1 MARLPF
7 QQATVL
13 PQQNR
18 LQAPSVPNAP
28 GPMPTEVPGANARY
42 QALQS
47 LGESIAKIGRT
58 AADIY
63 LTQAEKEQD
72 EQAKIAIVE
81 YGQFRDQARN
91 AFFRSLEEDP
101 PVDMADA
108 MARYEQFYTGGD
120 ETDANANG
128 LYQQTQRF
136 LKGKSKRVQ
145 KAVTQL
151 FDDKRVADQDLLAMQ
166 EIRKQQ
172 AVRVG
177 DSVTAGRE
185 RLTAK
190 MQDLTPEA
198 LTRFNN
204 VDPTERRNLIATELQ
219 EAIAPALDDL
229 SPGLRPQAEE
239 RLRSSVESTAGQYFN
254 AIENFQESKLRAF
267 YVNEE
272 DRILRSPGAR
282 DERLGELEDMLTAM
296 SSENLITP
304 EQAADN
310 LIKYGQAIDSGDIK
324 TLRDSG
330 DIAVVA
336 GLLES
341 LRNDEESFPSLTT
354 NERAREI
361 ELTRSRLETLQDR
374 ATRQVRSNLVLT
386 VSAILDLNLE
396 PKDRAQL
403 ESTTALEAQLANIPD
418 ETTKQVFRG
427 LHSYA
432 KDSYRTISNLGERSK
447 AELIQAE
454 EDLTPP
460 RFIGGA
466 LNEDFSLFDAI
477 YKDSVGQ
484 INAVRKQRESNGA
497 SFYQRPEGTSGLDYA
512 NLQGKIATQLRYY
525 GYQNPE
531 NLKPREL
538 RGLWQANAV
547 RLFSDQE
554 VAEEKARYDQL
565 TTGAEKN
572 AYMIDLERRSGTLAP
587 LVSAELARKHAADG
601 GIGLPY
607 HAQLYKEVSNPAVL
621 ENLHAAEQNS
631 EVNRRQVRDRF
642 GGANETLQN
651 VRTEML
657 ANDAILD
664 FFDSFKSDP
673 GATPVVNN
681 LSEFMVDYIL
691 EMGNR
696 PNVTLDD
703 AVNMAA
709 RHLVEENYSFL
720 QSNGET
726 APLLIRTELLDGL
739 PAGSA
744 ETALTVYT
752 ENLFAERKQGLVDL
766 AGSDDLWTWTAKG
779 DGSGIELLL
788 FNQERAQFVTSGVVL
803 PFNELRIITEKHMN
817 GDADLFLS
825 DQAKQQVNA
834 ILDETF
840 GPVERPAA
848 PIEEAAPAMATDRRS
863 RAMRKEAEPKPPP
876 EEPAAPPPDQDL
888 LATQSFLSRARD
900 FEPSVTGTD
909 QMVVVERLIEGAD
922 IIQQKLQVLGT
933 PKTVTEKRSREK
945 LMRELR
951 LLETQLDLIQGN
963 TASKEQIRNLVGDKP
978 EVDPETRKMLED
990 LLNRRK

>member
-1 MARLPF
+1 
-7 QQATVL
+7 
-13 PQQNR
+13 
-18 LQAPSVPNAP
+18 
-28 GPMPTEVPGANARY
+28 MPTQVPGANARY

-151 FDDKRVADQDLLAMQ
+151 FDDKRIADQDLLAMQ

-204 VDPTERRNLIATELQ
+204 VDPTERRNQIATELQ
-219 EAIAPALDDL
+219 ETIAPALDDL
-229 SPGLRPQAEE
+229 SPGLRAQAEE
-239 RLRSSVESTAGQYFN
+239 RLRSTVESTAGQYFS

-272 DRILRSPGAR
+272 DRILRSPGGR

-304 EQAADN
+304 EQAAND

-341 LRNDEESFPSLTT
+341 LRDDEESFPSLTT

-386 VSAILDLNLE
+386 VSAILDSNLE

-477 YKDSVGQ
+477 YKNSVGQ

-703 AVNMAA
+703 AVDMAA

-863 RAMRKEAEPKPPP
+863 RALRKEAEPKPPP
-876 EEPAAPPPDQDL
+876 EEPVAPPPDQDL
-888 LATQSFLSRARD
+888 LAAQSFLSRARD

-922 IIQQKLQVLGT
+922 IIQQKLQVLGP
-933 PKTVTEKRSREK
+933 PKTATEKRSREK

>member
-120 ETDANANG
+120 ENDANANG

-229 SPGLRPQAEE
+229 SPGLRLQAEE
-239 RLRSSVESTAGQYFN
+239 RLRSTVESTAGQYFN

-272 DRILRSPGAR
+272 DRILRSPGGR

-386 VSAILDLNLE
+386 VSAILDPNLE

-477 YKDSVGQ
+477 YKNSVGQ

-703 AVNMAA
+703 AVDMAA

-817 GDADLFLS
+817 DEAIDPSYGKFQE
-825 DQAKQQVNA
+825 DQAVIDTMLEGYGVGVGKPIERPETPTVEEVAPEVAPTTQETAPEPEPVDPDLQQLDSFVLRA
-834 ILDETF
+834 RTFLDE
-840 GPVERPAA
+840 V
-848 PIEEAAPAMATDRRS
+848 
-863 RAMRKEAEPKPPP
+863 PP
-876 EEPAAPPPDQDL
+876 EK
-888 LATQSFLSRARD
+888 LAEA
-900 FEPSVTGTD
+900 
-909 QMVVVERLIEGAD
+909 ERLIEGAE
-922 IIQQKLQVLGT
+922 VLRARIVYNKG
-933 PKTVTEKRSREK
+933 KEAAMKQ
-945 LMRELR
+945 LR
-951 LLETQLDLIQGN
+951 LLETQLELMQGK
-963 TASKEQIRNLVGDKP
+963 TASEEQMRKLLGSSP
-978 EVDPETRKMLED
+978 ELDPKLRAEMEAFLRGRKQQ
-990 LLNRRK
+990 

>member
-1 MARLPF
+1 
-7 QQATVL
+7 
-13 PQQNR
+13 
-18 LQAPSVPNAP
+18 
-28 GPMPTEVPGANARY
+28 
-42 QALQS
+42 
-47 LGESIAKIGRT
+47 
-58 AADIY
+58 
-63 LTQAEKEQD
+63 
-72 EQAKIAIVE
+72 
-81 YGQFRDQARN
+81 
-91 AFFRSLEEDP
+91 
-101 PVDMADA
+101 
-108 MARYEQFYTGGD
+108 
-120 ETDANANG
+120 
-128 LYQQTQRF
+128 
-136 LKGKSKRVQ
+136 
-145 KAVTQL
+145 
-151 FDDKRVADQDLLAMQ
+151 
-166 EIRKQQ
+166 
-172 AVRVG
+172 
-177 DSVTAGRE
+177 
-185 RLTAK
+185 
-190 MQDLTPEA
+190 
-198 LTRFNN
+198 
-204 VDPTERRNLIATELQ
+204 
-219 EAIAPALDDL
+219 
-229 SPGLRPQAEE
+229 
-239 RLRSSVESTAGQYFN
+239 
-254 AIENFQESKLRAF
+254 
-267 YVNEE
+267 
-272 DRILRSPGAR
+272 
-282 DERLGELEDMLTAM
+282 
-296 SSENLITP
+296 ITP

-386 VSAILDLNLE
+386 VSAILDPNLE

-477 YKDSVGQ
+477 YKNSVGQ

-601 GIGLPY
+601 IGLPY

-651 VRTEML
+651 V
-657 ANDAILD
+657 
-664 FFDSFKSDP
+664 
-673 GATPVVNN
+673 
-681 LSEFMVDYIL
+681 
-691 EMGNR
+691 
-696 PNVTLDD
+696 
-703 AVNMAA
+703 
-709 RHLVEENYSFL
+709 
-720 QSNGET
+720 
-726 APLLIRTELLDGL
+726 
-739 PAGSA
+739 
-744 ETALTVYT
+744 
-752 ENLFAERKQGLVDL
+752 
-766 AGSDDLWTWTAKG
+766 
-779 DGSGIELLL
+779 
-788 FNQERAQFVTSGVVL
+788 
-803 PFNELRIITEKHMN
+803 
-817 GDADLFLS
+817 
-825 DQAKQQVNA
+825 
-834 ILDETF
+834 
-840 GPVERPAA
+840 
-848 PIEEAAPAMATDRRS
+848 
-863 RAMRKEAEPKPPP
+863 
-876 EEPAAPPPDQDL
+876 
-888 LATQSFLSRARD
+888 
-900 FEPSVTGTD
+900 
-909 QMVVVERLIEGAD
+909 
-922 IIQQKLQVLGT
+922 
-933 PKTVTEKRSREK
+933 
-945 LMRELR
+945 
-951 LLETQLDLIQGN
+951 
-963 TASKEQIRNLVGDKP
+963 
-978 EVDPETRKMLED
+978 
-990 LLNRRK
+990 